1 MPSWWYVL
9 FSTLELISTL
19 ERNLG
24 LIDFKVRSNMKAIC
38 ITMIIKTL
46 LFQVFGR
53 SVLISINHFEILYMQ
68 LCILL
73 TLYLDIPL
81 NFQ

>member
-1 MPSWWYVL
+1 MLIMPSWWYVL

-38 ITMIIKTL
+38 ITMIINN
-46 LFQVFGR
+46 FV
-53 SVLISINHFEILYMQ
+53 ISSFWKK
-68 LCILL
+68 CF
-73 TLYLDIPL
+73 DL
-81 NFQ
+81 NQPY